1 MRVMDSNKITSLALV
16 VAALVA
22 AGGALAQGYPTKPIR
37 LVTPYS
43 PGGAGDWVARASTD
57 RVATALGQQFVIEP
71 KPGAGGNIAAES
83 VVRAPADGYTLLFAT
98 PLLTINASLYK
109 KLSFDPARDLIP
121 VAMVASGPYVLY
133 ATGSLPVKNAGELVA
148 LAKQKPGE
156 INYASLGIGTGPHL
170 GGVLLGLM
178 GGAEFTHVPY
188 KGFGQA
194 LPDLA
199 SGQVHFSLNGIGA
212 ADAFLKDGR
221 VKILGFTGL
230 TRMKEYPD
238 IPTVSETVP
247 GYEVLGW
254 YGFAAPA
261 GTPQAIVE
269 RLNAEVVKVSG
280 SPDFSSQLEKRG
292 LIPQT
297 YNLAQMREFFA
308 RDAERWA
315 RAVKASGAK
324 IDE

>member
-1 MRVMDSNKITSLALV
+1 MKLRI
-16 VAALVA
+16 AAFLSLVA
-22 AGGALAQGYPTKPIR
+22 AALPSVAQDKFPSKPIR
-37 LVTPYS
+37 LLTPYS
-43 PGGAGDWVARASTD
+43 PGGGADWVVRVTTD
-57 RVATALGQQFVIEP
+57 RVAQALGQQFVIEP
-71 KPGAGGNIAAES
+71 RPGAGGNIAAEA

-98 PLLTINASLYK
+98 PLLAINATLYR
-109 KLSFDPARDLIP
+109 KLSFDATRDLVP
-121 VAMVASGPYVLY
+121 VGVIATGPYVLY

-148 LAKQKPGE
+148 LAKQKPGT

-170 GGVLLGLM
+170 GGVLLGLI

-199 SGQVHFSLNGIGA
+199 SGQVHFSLNGIGV

-221 VKILGFTGL
+221 VKMLGFTGL

-238 IPTVSETVP
+238 VPTVSETVP

-254 YGFAAPA
+254 YGFAAPT
-261 GTPQAIVE
+261 GTPPAIVE
-269 RLNAEVVKVSG
+269 QLNAEVVKVTTSE
-280 SPDFSSQLEKRG
+280 FASQIEKRG
-292 LIPQT
+292 LIPQSFS
-297 YNLAQMREFFA
+297 LAQTREFVS

-324 IDE
+324 IEE

>member
-1 MRVMDSNKITSLALV
+1 MKKPAVIA
-16 VAALVA
+16 AALLVSTA
-22 AGGALAQGYPTKPIR
+22 AFAQSYPAKPIR
-37 LVTPYS
+37 LITPYS
-43 PGGAGDWVARASTD
+43 PGGAGDWVARVSTD
-57 RVATALGQQFVIEP
+57 RVGQALGQQFVLEP

-98 PLLTINASLYK
+98 PLLAINATLYR
-109 KLSFDPARDLIP
+109 KLSFDPAKDLVPIA
-121 VAMVASGPYVLY
+121 VVGYGPYVLY

-148 LAKQKPGE
+148 LAKQKPGH

-170 GGVLLGLM
+170 GGVLLGLIS
-178 GGAEFTHVPY
+178 GAEFVHVPY

-212 ADAFLKDGR
+212 ADAFLKTGQ
-221 VKILGFTGL
+221 VKILGFTSAE
-230 TRMKEYPD
+230 RMKGYPD
-238 IPTVSETVP
+238 IPTVGETVP

-261 GTPQAIVE
+261 GTSRAIVE
-269 RLNAEVVKVSG
+269 RLNAEVVKVTS
-280 SPDFSSQLEKRG
+280 SPDFAAQLEKRG
-292 LIPQT
+292 LIAQT
-297 YNLAQMREFFA
+297 FDLAQA
-308 RDAERWA
+308 RDFFRRETEVWG

-324 IDE
+324 IED

>member
-1 MRVMDSNKITSLALV
+1 MKKLAAIAAAVLV
-16 VAALVA
+16 STA
-22 AGGALAQGYPTKPIR
+22 ALAQSYPAKPIR

-43 PGGAGDWVARASTD
+43 PGGAGDWVARVSTD
-57 RVATALGQQFVIEP
+57 RVAQALGQPFVLEP
-71 KPGAGGNIAAES
+71 RPGAGGNIAAES

-98 PLLTINASLYK
+98 PLLAINATLYR
-109 KLSFDPARDLIP
+109 KLSFDPAKDLVPIAL
-121 VAMVASGPYVLY
+121 VGYGPYVLY

-148 LAKQKPGE
+148 LAKQKPGQ

-170 GGVLLGLM
+170 GAVLLGLT
-178 GGAEFTHVPY
+178 GGAEFVHVPY

-212 ADAFLKDGR
+212 ADAFLRNGQ
-221 VKILGFTGL
+221 VKILGFTSAE
-230 TRMKEYPD
+230 RMKGYPD
-238 IPTVSETVP
+238 IPTVAETVP

-261 GTPQAIVE
+261 GTPRAIVE
-269 RLNAEVVKVSG
+269 RLNAEVVKVTST
-280 SPDFSSQLEKRG
+280 PDFAAQLEKRG
-292 LIPQT
+292 LIAQT
-297 YNLAQMREFFA
+297 FNLDQSRDFFRRET
-308 RDAERWA
+308 EVWG

-324 IDE
+324 IDD

>member
-1 MRVMDSNKITSLALV
+1 MKKLALLG
-16 VAALVA
+16 AALLA
-22 AGGALAQGYPTKPIR
+22 SSSALAQSYPAKPIR

-43 PGGAGDWVARASTD
+43 PGGAGDWVARVSTD
-57 RVATALGQQFVIEP
+57 RMAQALGQQFVIEP
-71 KPGAGGNIAAES
+71 RPGAGGNIAAES
-83 VVRAPADGYTLLFAT
+83 VVRAAADGYTLLFAT
-98 PLLTINASLYK
+98 PLLTINATLYR
-109 KLSFDPARDLIP
+109 KLSFDPAKDLVP
-121 VAMVASGPYVLY
+121 VAVIASGPYVLY
-133 ATGSLPVKNAGELVA
+133 ATGSLPVTSAGELVA
-148 LAKQKPGE
+148 LAKQKPGT

-178 GGAEFTHVPY
+178 GSAEFTHVPY

-212 ADAFLKDGR
+212 ADAFLKSGQVR
-221 VKILGFTGL
+221 MLGFTSL
-230 TRMKEYPD
+230 ERMKAYPD
-238 IPTVSETVP
+238 VPTVAESVP

-261 GTPQAIVE
+261 GTPRAIVE
-269 RLNAEVVKVSG
+269 RLNAEAAKASG
-280 SPDFSSQLEKRG
+280 APDLAAQLEKRG

-297 YNLAQMREFFA
+297 FNLLQAREFFS
-308 RDAERWA
+308 RETERWG

-324 IDE
+324 IDD

>member
-1 MRVMDSNKITSLALV
+1 MKKLAAIAAAVLV
-16 VAALVA
+16 STA
-22 AGGALAQGYPTKPIR
+22 ALAQSYPAKPIR

-43 PGGAGDWVARASTD
+43 PGGAGDWVARVSTD
-57 RVATALGQQFVIEP
+57 RVAQALGQPFVLEP
-71 KPGAGGNIAAES
+71 RPGAGGNIAAES

-98 PLLTINASLYK
+98 PLLAINATLYR
-109 KLSFDPARDLIP
+109 KLSFDPAKDLVPIAL
-121 VAMVASGPYVLY
+121 VGYGPYVLY

-148 LAKQKPGE
+148 LAKQKPGQ

-170 GGVLLGLM
+170 GAVLLGLT
-178 GGAEFTHVPY
+178 GGAEFVHVPY

-212 ADAFLKDGR
+212 ADAFLRNGQ
-221 VKILGFTGL
+221 VKILGFTSAE
-230 TRMKEYPD
+230 RMKGYPD
-238 IPTVSETVP
+238 IPTVAETVP

-261 GTPQAIVE
+261 GTPRAIVE
-269 RLNAEVVKVSG
+269 RLNTEVVKVTST
-280 SPDFSSQLEKRG
+280 PDFAAQLEKRG
-292 LIPQT
+292 LIAQT
-297 YNLAQMREFFA
+297 FNLDQSRDFFRRET
-308 RDAERWA
+308 EVWG

-324 IDE
+324 IDD

>member
-1 MRVMDSNKITSLALV
+1 MDSKKIAYLALV
-16 VAALVA
+16 VAALLG
-22 AGGALAQGYPTKPIR
+22 AGGTFAQGFPTKPIR

-57 RVATALGQQFVIEP
+57 RVAAALGQQFVIEP

-83 VVRAPADGYTLLFAT
+83 VVRAPADGYTLLLAT

-109 KLSFDPARDLIP
+109 KLSFDPAKDLIP
-121 VAMVASGPYVLY
+121 VAMAASGPYVLY
-133 ATGSLPVKNAGELVA
+133 ATGSLPVKNAGELIA
-148 LAKQKPGE
+148 LAKQKPGA

-170 GGVLLGLM
+170 GAVLLGVM

-199 SGQVHFSLNGIGA
+199 SGQVHFSLNGLGT

-261 GTPQAIVE
+261 GTPQAIIE

-280 SPDFSSQLEKRG
+280 SPDYSSQLEKRG

-308 RDAERWA
+308 RDTERWS

>member
-1 MRVMDSNKITSLALV
+1 MRSTFF
-16 VAALVA
+16 AATLVA
-22 AGGALAQGYPTKPIR
+22 ASGALAQGYPTKPIR
-37 LVTPYS
+37 LITPYS

-57 RVATALGQQFVIEP
+57 RVSAALGQPFVIEP

-121 VAMVASGPYVLY
+121 VAMVANGPYVLY
-133 ATGSLPVKNAGELVA
+133 ATGSLPVKTGGELVA
-148 LAKQKPGE
+148 LAKQKPGA

-170 GGVLLGLM
+170 GGVLLGLI
-178 GGAEFTHVPY
+178 GGAEFTHIPY

-199 SGQVHFSLNGIGA
+199 AGTVHFSLNGIGA

-261 GTPQAIVE
+261 GTPQAVVE

-280 SPDFSSQLEKRG
+280 SPDFSAQLEKRG

-297 YNLAQMREFFA
+297 LNLAQMREFFN
-308 RDAERWA
+308 RDAERWG

-324 IDE
+324 IEE